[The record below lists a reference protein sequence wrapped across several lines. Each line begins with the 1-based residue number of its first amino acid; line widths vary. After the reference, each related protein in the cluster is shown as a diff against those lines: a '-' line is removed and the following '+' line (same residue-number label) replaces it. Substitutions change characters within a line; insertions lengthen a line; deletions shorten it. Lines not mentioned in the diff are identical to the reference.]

1 MELNYNSLSSI
12 SSLLQNPFED
22 PSLQTSLNRTT
33 YYRSFDSIE
42 NLKIKAHLVKIADIN
57 HRNIFRNIR
66 DVSSNKKDYNEANID
81 ENLKDNKKETI
92 KKNDTF
98 SKSTS
103 SFNNNAATTTTS
115 ALPPSYEAVIGW
127 QEKIFSPTEVFKY
140 ADVGTYPTAIERKH
154 HIQLENI
161 LSDPKSIESQLIR
174 KNKIEASRNIIKKRQ
189 LFTYV
194 DADNHIDQ
202 DMLYPLIENMTNEEP
217 VTKLAKRKL
226 SVRDKKRHTSTN
238 YEDEADKIIFPN
250 VHNEQPGFYSS
261 FREMHIMGYFE
272 RGEKDKEE
280 KMSEILARKK
290 SNLKKK
296 SETDS
301 DNTSEEKEEE
311 EDTQNLILNFE
322 KKDNLTNIEEAEVN
336 YVEKRL
342 CTIRAYE
349 NGWISMTPAYN
360 QKYRFTIGDYDVYE
374 FSLEN
379 CSSKLTSVEEQKEW
393 DLFETVDKKRM
404 EIRNYIVGKN
414 FQEIPEMLGFRLMIF
429 GEIVSARRFDE
440 SSIYIQY
447 SLELPKYWKKNDIH
461 SPKQML
467 FGNTQS
473 TDFIYDP
480 PTDDYEARFA
490 YPFEFDLLNG
500 HYDPFIKW
508 PVIYFHVCSKDKWCR
523 NITLGYGYYNIPWLP
538 GHYDETLTTWRAHP
552 SINERMGQYFIGRT
566 LTLEDITYI
575 NFPRGFNKKYLN
587 KYGFQTETSGSI
599 RIRLNIVHQIGSF
612 HLINPNKDDNGFLK
626 NNNLK
631 EISDA
636 LLRAR
641 KRVDFLRQQQSKKE
655 KDKKN

>member
-1 MELNYNSLSSI
+1 
-12 SSLLQNPFED
+12 
-22 PSLQTSLNRTT
+22 
-33 YYRSFDSIE
+33 
-42 NLKIKAHLVKIADIN
+42 
-57 HRNIFRNIR
+57 
-66 DVSSNKKDYNEANID
+66 
-81 ENLKDNKKETI
+81 
-92 KKNDTF
+92 
-98 SKSTS
+98 
-103 SFNNNAATTTTS
+103 
-115 ALPPSYEAVIGW
+115 
-127 QEKIFSPTEVFKY
+127 
-140 ADVGTYPTAIERKH
+140 
-154 HIQLENI
+154 
-161 LSDPKSIESQLIR
+161 
-174 KNKIEASRNIIKKRQ
+174 
-189 LFTYV
+189 
-194 DADNHIDQ
+194 
-202 DMLYPLIENMTNEEP
+202 MLYPLIENMTNEEP

-226 SVRDKKRHTSTN
+226 TIRDKKRHTSTN
-238 YEDEADKIIFPN
+238 YEDEADRLIFPG

-280 KMSEILARKK
+280 KMLEILAKKK

-296 SETDS
+296 NEKDEIN
-301 DNTSEEKEEE
+301 DEENEENE
-311 EDTQNLILNFE
+311 EAQDLLLSLE
-322 KKDNLTNIEEAEVN
+322 KKDILTNAEEAEVN

-349 NGWISMTPAYN
+349 NGWISLTPAYN

-379 CSSKLTSVEEQKEW
+379 CSSQLTSAEEQKEW

-404 EIRNYIVGKN
+404 EIRNYIVGKS

-429 GEIVSARRFDE
+429 GEIVSARKFEE

-447 SLELPKYWKKNDIH
+447 SLELPKYWKKNDIN

-490 YPFEFDLLNG
+490 YPFEFDLLNA

-508 PVIYFHVCSKDKWCR
+508 PVIYFHVCTKDKWFR
-523 NITLGYGYYNIPWLP
+523 NITLGYGYYSIPWLP
-538 GHYDETLTTWRAHP
+538 GHYDETINTWRAYP
-552 SINERMGQYFIGRT
+552 SINERMGQYFVGRT
-566 LTLEDITYI
+566 LTLEDISYV

-587 KYGFQTETSGSI
+587 KYGFQTETSGSL
-599 RIRLNIVHQIGSF
+599 RIRLNIVHQVGSF

-641 KRVDFLRQQQSKKE
+641 KRVDFLRQQQN
-655 KDKKN
+655 KKNN

>member
-33 YYRSFDSIE
+33 YYRSFDPIE

-66 DVSSNKKDYNEANID
+66 DVSANTKEIFKEANID
-81 ENLKDNKKETI
+81 DGDDDNKEND
-92 KKNDTF
+92 KKNKDSSSKLEK
-98 SKSTS
+98 SKSN
-103 SFNNNAATTTTS
+103 FGINAASATS
-115 ALPPSYEAVIGW
+115 ALPPSFDTVIGW
-127 QEKIFSPTEVFKY
+127 QEKIFSPTEIFKY

-154 HIQLENI
+154 HLQLENI
-161 LSDPKSIESQLIR
+161 LSDPKSIEAQLIR
-174 KNKIEASRNIIKKRQ
+174 KNKIESAKNIIKKRQ

-226 SVRDKKRHTSTN
+226 TVRDKKRHTSTN
-238 YEDEADKIIFPN
+238 YEDEADRLIFPG

-280 KMSEILARKK
+280 KMMEILARKK
-290 SNLKKK
+290 SSLKKK
-296 SETDS
+296 
-301 DNTSEEKEEE
+301 NEEEDKERNEEE
-311 EDTQNLILNFE
+311 EDEEQQDLLLKLERKNT
-322 KKDNLTNIEEAEVN
+322 LTNVEEAEIN

-379 CSSKLTSVEEQKEW
+379 CSSQLTSQEEQKEW
-393 DLFETVDKKRM
+393 DLFETVDKKRL

-414 FQEIPEMLGFRLMIF
+414 FEEIPEMLGFRLMIF
-429 GEIVSARRFDE
+429 GEIVSARKFDE
-440 SSIYIQY
+440 NSIYIQY
-447 SLELPKYWKKNDIH
+447 SLELPKYWKKNDTH
-461 SPKQML
+461 LPKQML

-490 YPFEFDLLNG
+490 YPFEFDLLNA

-508 PVIYFHVCSKDKWCR
+508 PVIYFHVCTKDKWCR
-523 NITLGYGYYNIPWLP
+523 NVTLGYGYYNIPWLP
-538 GHYDETLTTWRAHP
+538 GHYDEIINTWRAYP
-552 SINERMGQYFIGRT
+552 SINERMGQYFVGRT
-566 LTLEDITYI
+566 LTLEDISYI
-575 NFPRGFNKKYLN
+575 NFPKGFNKKYLN

-612 HLINPNKDDNGFLK
+612 HLLNPNKDDNGFLK

-641 KRVDFLRQQQSKKE
+641 KRVDFLRQQQN
-655 KDKKN
+655 KKNN

>member
-22 PSLQTSLNRTT
+22 PSLQTSLNSTT

-66 DVSSNKKDYNEANID
+66 DVTNTNKDQYYKEVTID
-81 ENLKDNKKETI
+81 DN
-92 KKNDTF
+92 NDTENDKSNNNNNNDTLSKIDK
-98 SKSTS
+98 SKSS
-103 SFNNNAATTTTS
+103 SHSNINSTTTS
-115 ALPPSYEAVIGW
+115 GLPPSYETEIRW

-140 ADVGTYPTAIERKH
+140 ADVGTYPSAIERKH
-154 HIQLENI
+154 HLQLENI
-161 LSDPKSIESQLIR
+161 LSDPKT
-174 KNKIEASRNIIKKRQ
+174 KNIIKKRQ

-226 SVRDKKRHTSTN
+226 TVRDKKRHTSTN
-238 YEDEADKIIFPN
+238 YEDEADRLIFPG

-280 KMSEILARKK
+280 KMLEILSKK
-290 SNLKKK
+290 KANLKKK
-296 SETDS
+296 DDDE
-301 DNTSEEKEEE
+301 DNKGNEE
-311 EDTQNLILNFE
+311 EDEEKQDLLLSLE
-322 KKDNLTNIEEAEVN
+322 KKNILTNVEEAEVN

-379 CSSKLTSVEEQKEW
+379 CSSQLTSQEEQKEW

-414 FQEIPEMLGFRLMIF
+414 FQEIPEMLGFRIMIF
-429 GEIVSARRFDE
+429 GEIVSARKFE
-440 SSIYIQY
+440 ENSIYIQY
-447 SLELPKYWKKNDIH
+447 SLELPKYWKKNDTN

-490 YPFEFDLLNG
+490 YPFEFDLLNA

-508 PVIYFHVCSKDKWCR
+508 PVIYFHVCTKDKWCR
-523 NITLGYGYYNIPWLP
+523 NTTLGYGYYNIPWLP
-538 GHYDETLTTWRAHP
+538 GHYDETINTWRAYP
-552 SINERMGQYFIGRT
+552 SISERMGQYFVGRT
-566 LTLEDITYI
+566 LTLEDITYV
-575 NFPRGFNKKYLN
+575 NFPKGFNKKYLN

-612 HLINPNKDDNGFLK
+612 HLLNSNKDDNGFLK

-641 KRVDFLRQQQSKKE
+641 KRVEFLRQQQQN
-655 KDKKN
+655 KKNN